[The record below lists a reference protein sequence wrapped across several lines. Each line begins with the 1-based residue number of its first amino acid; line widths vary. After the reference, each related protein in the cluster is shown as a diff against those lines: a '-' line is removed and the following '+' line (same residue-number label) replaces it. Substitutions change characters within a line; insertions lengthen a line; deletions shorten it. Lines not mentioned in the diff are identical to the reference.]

1 MWVKSLISA
10 SLYTTRYDDA
20 IIYLMQ
26 DIFIIIC
33 LLQKGR
39 TPLHWAS
46 KGGHADI
53 VCLLVSN
60 GADINIKDNVSKF
73 NTKLILDSTT

>member
-1 MWVKSLISA
+1 MTIFS
-10 SLYTTRYDDA
+10 TQYDDA
-20 IIYLMQ
+20 IIYLIQ
-26 DIFIIIC
+26 DIFIC

-46 KGGHADI
+46 KEGHADI
-53 VCLLVSN
+53 VCLLVSH

-73 NTKLILDSTT
+73 NTKLILDSNT